1 MAGPVRQA
9 YEACPPWTAFRGTGR
24 PVGALSGQPKK
35 PGVHPMKG
43 ALAWLI
49 GIPIPII
56 IILYLLDVF

>member
-1 MAGPVRQA
+1 VATPEGTAPPRTALTRQ
-9 YEACPPWTAFRGTGR
+9 PTIRR
-24 PVGALSGQPKK
+24 S
-35 PGVHPMKG
+35 HPMKG